1 MLMLRR
7 FGVLPAGL
15 CLGWLC
21 SAWLAL
27 WPALADDTLPIAVG
41 QRGLWDTSVVE
52 LGQRGG
58 IDRSGNAGAALGGD
72 FVAVGYP

>member
-7 FGVLPAGL
+7 FGVLLAGL

-21 SAWLAL
+21 SAW
-27 WPALADDTLPIAVG
+27 PALADDTLRIAVG
-41 QRGLWDTSVVE
+41 QRGVWDTSVVE

-58 IDRSGNAGAALGGD
+58 IFKKHGIALDILYTRSAAKPSRG
-72 FVAVGYP
+72 